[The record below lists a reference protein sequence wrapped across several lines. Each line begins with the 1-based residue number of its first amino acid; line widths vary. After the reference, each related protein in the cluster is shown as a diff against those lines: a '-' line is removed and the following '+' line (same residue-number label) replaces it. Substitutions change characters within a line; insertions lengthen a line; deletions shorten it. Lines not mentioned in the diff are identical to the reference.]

1 MKTVDIIGDII
12 SNDIK
17 WAYDW
22 MEYESTC
29 PNDVQ
34 SVIDSLED
42 GEDLVI
48 NINSGGGE
56 VFAGQ
61 EIYSKI
67 KKCKNTIVN
76 VESIAA
82 SAAGVIAMAGET
94 VRMSP
99 VAMLM
104 IHNVSNYGGV
114 SGDYHQF
121 EKEAAALKEMNAALA
136 SAYCEKSG
144 MPLKD
149 VLQLMDKE
157 TWITANQAKGYGF
170 CDEIISEN
178 SSSGIIVNGF
188 NGLRITPELI
198 EKCREEKAKAD
209 KREKDKK
216 KILDDLYK
224 YGI

>member
-1 MKTVDIIGDII
+1 MKILNIKGDIIG
-12 SNDIK
+12 NDIK

-22 MEYESTC
+22 MGYDSTC

-34 SVIDSLED
+34 GIIDLLED
-42 GEDLVI
+42 GEDFVI

-67 KKCKNTIVN
+67 KKCRNTIVN

-99 VAMLM
+99 VAMIM
-104 IHNVSNYGGV
+104 IHNVSMRGGA
-114 SGDYHQF
+114 SGDYHEYQ
-121 EKEAAALKEMNAALA
+121 KAADALKEMNAALA

-149 VLQLMDKE
+149 VLKLMDKE
-157 TWITANQAKGYGF
+157 TWITANQAKEFGF

-178 SSSGIIVNGF
+178 SPSGIMTNHF
-188 NGLRITPELI
+188 NGLRMTPEMI
-198 EKCREEKAKAD
+198 EKCREEKAKAE

-216 KILDDLYK
+216 KLLNDLYK

>member
-1 MKTVDIIGDII
+1 MKTVNIVGDII

-67 KKCKNTIVN
+67 KKCKNSSRK
-76 VESIAA
+76 ES
-82 SAAGVIAMAGET
+82 
-94 VRMSP
+94 
-99 VAMLM
+99 L
-104 IHNVSNYGGV
+104 
-114 SGDYHQF
+114 
-121 EKEAAALKEMNAALA
+121 
-136 SAYCEKSG
+136 
-144 MPLKD
+144 
-149 VLQLMDKE
+149 
-157 TWITANQAKGYGF
+157 
-170 CDEIISEN
+170 
-178 SSSGIIVNGF
+178 
-188 NGLRITPELI
+188 
-198 EKCREEKAKAD
+198 
-209 KREKDKK
+209 
-216 KILDDLYK
+216 
-224 YGI
+224 